1 MPILGNVVNKRRGQ
15 YVEQENWGWAL
26 ASSELFVKF
35 SKESA
40 DDCHFFLLCDWRDFP
55 GGWLKPLKFLSRGL
69 WIPVGRV
76 SGAEKV

>member
-1 MPILGNVVNKRRGQ
+1 MLSRKIG
-15 YVEQENWGWAL
+15 GWAL

-55 GGWLKPLKFLSRGL
+55 VGDGLKFLSRGL
-69 WIPVGRV
+69 WIPVGSV